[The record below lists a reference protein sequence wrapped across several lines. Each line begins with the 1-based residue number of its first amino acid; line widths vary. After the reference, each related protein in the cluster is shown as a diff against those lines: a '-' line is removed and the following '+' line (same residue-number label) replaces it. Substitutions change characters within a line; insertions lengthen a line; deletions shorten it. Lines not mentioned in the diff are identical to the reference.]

1 MKMSTKEIIHTDSS
15 NGVALVLLVV
25 VLFGLFIAYQQGAF
39 NDQKEI
45 HINLPDGKEISGSV
59 SE

>member
-1 MKMSTKEIIHTDSS
+1 MADKEVIYTDSS

-25 VLFGLFIAYQQGAF
+25 LVFGLLLAYQQGMF
-39 NDQKEI
+39 SDEKDFE
-45 HINLPDGKEISGSV
+45 INLPDGKEISGSV